1 MRMRNNA
8 LSFMSAHI
16 LASPR
21 FFKRT
26 PFSCYINPFFIPY
39 FIKFQKA
46 VIIIVAC
53 EHYPRALSTRS
64 AWCPI
69 YPTTKSL
76 LSPFGFDVKMHDV
89 WELKRNT
96 KIIIQRTHLFKPY
109 LYQKILLQK
118 LRIYSVLHQR
128 IHPEIIIEARTKI
141 CRHRYIYRMTL
152 DSAMSCFYS
161 VGKEKIETFESVFD
175 FFRY

>member
-1 MRMRNNA
+1 MRVN
-8 LSFMSAHI
+8 I
-16 LASPR
+16 
-21 FFKRT
+21 T
-26 PFSCYINPFFIPY
+26 P
-39 FIKFQKA
+39 A
-46 VIIIVAC
+46 
-53 EHYPRALSTRS
+53 R
-64 AWCPI
+64 
-69 YPTTKSL
+69 SL
-76 LSPFGFDVKMHDV
+76 LVARDAPFTQ
-89 WELKRNT
+89 L
-96 KIIIQRTHLFKPY
+96 QRVFFLLLALMWKCMMFESWKEIRKSSSKEHTCLKPY

>member
-1 MRMRNNA
+1 MRVN
-8 LSFMSAHI
+8 I
-16 LASPR
+16 
-21 FFKRT
+21 T
-26 PFSCYINPFFIPY
+26 P
-39 FIKFQKA
+39 A
-46 VIIIVAC
+46 
-53 EHYPRALSTRS
+53 R
-64 AWCPI
+64 
-69 YPTTKSL
+69 SL
-76 LSPFGFDVKMHDV
+76 LVARDAPFTQLQRVFFLLLALMWKCMMF
-89 WELKRNT
+89 ELKRNT

-161 VGKEKIETFESVFD
+161 VGKEKLKLLNLYLIFSVTNFPRD
-175 FFRY
+175 PKLTNVWLVFVKKVYQKKFMRNLRA